1 MLRNFKSGRIFGLIL
16 TAWYRRVPGIT
27 SAFCLVSSHLVP
39 YSVGRSIVG
48 RSIARPAR
56 NVLNMSR
63 LLPYA
68 LLIVLLLTLLTPVAP
83 AQSQPSPAAPEQVGL
98 KPVGLKPVGLE
109 NDSITLSNDA
119 ISATWTVRSGS
130 LRWQSLTNRFTGTSL
145 SLDSSA
151 FVLVPREGP
160 VLRSSDLRIVA
171 APVFGIVAALP
182 ESSKAADRSPGHE
195 LRVELEDPSA
205 NIRIL
210 WRAILR
216 DGSNRDG
223 ANRDG
228 SNYVRQEVTIRALHE
243 PFALAQIALID
254 ADLPGA
260 VVSGHVKGSPVT
272 AGTWFL
278 GFEHPLS
285 DCRVRADRASCWLSR
300 ELPLQAG
307 QSVTYSSVIGVAHPS
322 QLRRDFLNYVELERA
337 HPYRTFLHYNSWYD
351 LGYFDRYTEQG
362 AVAVVQS
369 FGEEL
374 TKKRGVKL
382 DSFMFDDGW
391 DDPTTLWKFNPG
403 FPDGLTKV
411 TQTAAK
417 YGAAPG
423 IWLSPWGGYSKPKEQ
438 RLASARAQGF
448 ETNEGGL
455 ALSGPKYYRYFRDTC
470 LDLIAKYGVNQFK
483 FDGTGNAN
491 EVIKGSEF
499 DSDFDAA
506 IHLIGELR
514 AKKPDLYVNLT
525 TGTYPSPFW
534 LLYADSIWRGGD
546 DHSFAGVGTSRQRWI
561 TYRDSQIYR
570 WVVEEGPLFPMN
582 SLMLHGLI
590 FARYAERLGNDPA
603 HDFADE
609 VHSYFGTGTQLQEMY
624 ITPALLSS
632 EDWDVLAE
640 AAKWSRDNAQT
651 LKDSHWIGGDP
662 ARLEVYGWA
671 SWSPKKA
678 ILTLRNPSDRPQ
690 DFSANLTTMLELP
703 KDSAAA
709 YAARSPWKSNSATPL
724 TIPTREPHTF
734 HLRPFQVLT
743 LELQPSS

>member
-1 MLRNFKSGRIFGLIL
+1 M
-16 TAWYRRVPGIT
+16 
-27 SAFCLVSSHLVP
+27 
-39 YSVGRSIVG
+39 
-48 RSIARPAR
+48 
-56 NVLNMSR
+56 
-63 LLPYA
+63 
-68 LLIVLLLTLLTPVAP
+68 
-83 AQSQPSPAAPEQVGL
+83 
-98 KPVGLKPVGLE
+98 
-109 NDSITLSNDA
+109 
-119 ISATWTVRSGS
+119 
-130 LRWQSLTNRFTGTSL
+130 
-145 SLDSSA
+145 
-151 FVLVPREGP
+151 
-160 VLRSSDLRIVA
+160 
-171 APVFGIVAALP
+171 
-182 ESSKAADRSPGHE
+182 
-195 LRVELEDPSA
+195 
-205 NIRIL
+205 
-210 WRAILR
+210 
-216 DGSNRDG
+216 G
-223 ANRDG
+223 A
-228 SNYVRQEVTIRALHE
+228 NYVRQEVTIRALHQ
-243 PFALAQIALID
+243 PFPLTEIVLID
-254 ADLPGA
+254 VDVPGA
-260 VVSGHVKGSPVT
+260 IVSGHVKGSPVT
-272 AGTWFL
+272 AETWFL

-285 DCRVRADRASCWLSR
+285 ECRVRADRASCWLSR

-307 QSVTYSSVIGVAHPS
+307 QSVTYSSVIGVTHAA

-351 LGYFDRYTEQG
+351 LGYFDRYNEQG

-411 TQTAAK
+411 AQTAAR

-423 IWLSPWGGYSKPKEQ
+423 IWLSPWGGYDKPKEQ

-470 LDLIAKYGVNQFK
+470 LDMIAKYGVNQFK

-546 DHSFAGVGTSRQRWI
+546 DHSFAGVGTNRQRWI

-624 ITPALLSS
+624 ITPSLLSS

-671 SWSPKKA
+671 SWSPTKA
-678 ILTLRNPSDRPQ
+678 ILTLRNPSDHPQ
-690 DFSANLTTMLELP
+690 EFTANLATLLELP
-703 KDSAAA
+703 EDSTAA
-709 YAARSPWKSNSATPL
+709 YAARSPWKSDSATPL

-734 HLRPFQVLT
+734 HLQPFQVLT
-743 LELQPSS
+743 LELLPSR